1 MKFSV
6 LAISPLQH
14 YNKKVSPA
22 ALFTAETKSN
32 TNNYMTI
39 KFNNTPSLKK
49 KTVAERSQSHDDVQ
63 PHPEKIVVAPR
74 LQNDAT
80 PTATVTPEVGK
91 LTVIVEE
98 SRQDLS
104 THRHSP
110 CKNMGPADRDRQGA
124 QKDLHHSAR
133 KLRKTKRRL
142 FLEAVNNIDTSS
154 QAAYYKKSPFR
165 NSTRS
170 RRTGERSEVE
180 QVADAMRKI

>member
-1 MKFSV
+1 MEFSM

-39 KFNNTPSLKK
+39 KFNNTPSSKK
-49 KTVAERSQSHDDVQ
+49 KTVAEVSHDDVQ

-110 CKNMGPADRDRQGA
+110 RKNMGADRDRQGA

-170 RRTGERSEVE
+170 RRTGGKE
-180 QVADAMRKI
+180 